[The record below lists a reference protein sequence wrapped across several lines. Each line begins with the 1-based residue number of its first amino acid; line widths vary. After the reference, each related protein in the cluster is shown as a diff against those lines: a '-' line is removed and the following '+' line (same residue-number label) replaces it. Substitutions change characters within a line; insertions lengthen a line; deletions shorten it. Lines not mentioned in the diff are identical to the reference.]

1 MYSFS
6 DRDVDLLREYREVPS
21 RKRSLDLQRLLTRLR
36 SEGIENKLAILT
48 LQMGKEWAIGQLGAT
63 RGAPIRI
70 YDERR
75 FVNYKDAEWALLK
88 LRWVKHSGLPWPKE
102 LV

>member
-1 MYSFS
+1 
-6 DRDVDLLREYREVPS
+6 
-21 RKRSLDLQRLLTRLR
+21 
-36 SEGIENKLAILT
+36 
-48 LQMGKEWAIGQLGAT
+48 MGKEWAIGQLGAT